1 MPDTLEKG
9 CKWFFAPGVNYSI
22 GPTDAAGQN
31 FKGAW
36 DSLVRECI
44 QNSLDAVKDPNQ
56 PVIVKFDFKNMPIRS
71 YTNFFELKTHIESCL
86 TTFPDTAKA
95 QYGQMLKLFDRIIG
109 VGNNPMPYLQVS
121 DYNTKGMAYDENND
135 SCNFSAFVR
144 GLGVH
149 GGDQTANGRGGSFGL
164 GKSTFFKMSP
174 IRTMIVSTYTSE
186 GQYVFEGVSSLTT
199 HNLNGEKLSHIGYYD
214 NRNGNP
220 VTDAEFIPARFVRK
234 PDENGKTSSGTDI
247 FIMGRK
253 LEDGDMD
260 IIKRQV
266 LTHYWLSIYK
276 GKLIVELAEANTIKE
291 IIRKDKLQEMMEITF
306 SSTIDNARNSINPR
320 PYYDAVVNAEV
331 SPICKH
337 VKKKLLNLG
346 DVELFL
352 MKNKE
357 AQKDRLTFFRLPCMI
372 VMRRSTSQFN
382 LRINNYGV
390 YGVFVCSN
398 NCGDRL
404 LKHLENPAHDE
415 WNEKNWTNSITNQ
428 IEPQAELV
436 MDELREFLATEIET
450 FCKTKGQNS
459 LKMIGAGKY
468 LYTIQDVV
476 DNSDDDIESFGN
488 GYIAGNNTSQEET
501 GIRSSE
507 FSDNYKCNTPDSLVG
522 SRPGNIT
529 DKYGNAKVDST
540 DESNGQLHVKVQS
553 PTNNRNKTN
562 RKNKGGDTI
571 KKASA
576 SDRSAEIVVPINFK
590 VYASEEDGYIIHNIC
605 ITTKQDVKSALIQLS
620 SKGEDGRVDDELEIV
635 NSFGSGLCKGME
647 LHNVSL
653 DNGNN
658 MLKLQFSDNMKH
670 SLYIN
675 VKSQNLI

>member
-1 MPDTLEKG
+1 MSDTLEKG
-9 CKWFFAPGVNYSI
+9 CKWFFAPRVNYNV

-31 FKGAW
+31 FRGAW
-36 DSLVRECI
+36 DSLIRECI
-44 QNSLDAVKDPNQ
+44 QNSLDAVKDSNQ
-56 PVIVKFDFKNMPIRS
+56 PVIVRLDFKNMPMRS
-71 YTNFFELKTHIESCL
+71 YTNFFEIKTHIESCL
-86 TTFPDTAKA
+86 NTFPETAKA
-95 QYGQMLKLFDRIIG
+95 KYKPMLDLFNKIMGGD
-109 VGNNPMPYLQVS
+109 NQMPYLQVS

-149 GGDQTANGRGGSFGL
+149 GGDQTAYGRGGSFGL
-164 GKSTFFKMSP
+164 GKSTIFTMSP
-174 IRTMIVSTYTSE
+174 IRTMMVSTYTSE

-199 HNLNGEKLSHIGYYD
+199 HRMGNEKLSHIGYYD
-214 NRNGNP
+214 NHDGYP
-220 VTDAEFIPARFVRK
+220 VTDAEFIPARFIRK
-234 PDENGKTSSGTDI
+234 PDENGETRSGTDI

-260 IIKRQV
+260 SIKRQV
-266 LTHYWLSIYK
+266 LIHYWLSIYK

-291 IIRKDKLQEMMEITF
+291 IISKDKLQEMMEVTF
-306 SSTIDNARNSINPR
+306 PSRIDNARNSINPR
-320 PYYDAVVNAEV
+320 PYYDAVVNADIL
-331 SPICKH
+331 PICKH
-337 VKKKLLNLG
+337 VSKKLLMLG

-352 MKNKE
+352 IKNKE
-357 AQKDRLTFFRLPCMI
+357 AQKDRLTFFRLPCMMI
-372 VMRRSTSQFN
+372 MRKSTSQFN

-390 YGVFVCSN
+390 YGVFVCLN

-415 WNEKNWTNSITNQ
+415 WNEKNWTNSINNH
-428 IEPQAELV
+428 IEPQAGLV
-436 MDELREFLATEIET
+436 MDELREFIAAEIET

-468 LYTIQDVV
+468 LYTVQDVV
-476 DNSDDDIESFGN
+476 DNSEDDIESSGN
-488 GYIAGNNTSQEET
+488 AYIAGSNISQEET

-507 FSDNYKCNTPDSLVG
+507 FSDNYRCNVPDSLVG

-529 DKYGNAKVDST
+529 DKYGNAKADST
-540 DESNGQLHVKVQS
+540 DENNRQLHVKVQN

-571 KKASA
+571 KKASP
-576 SDRSAEIVVPINFK
+576 SDRLAEIVVPINFK
-590 VYASEEDGYIIHNIC
+590 VYACEENGHIIHNIC
-605 ITTKQDVKSALIQLS
+605 ITTEQDVKSALIQIS
-620 SKGEDGRVDDELEIV
+620 SKGEDGKVDDELEII

-647 LHNVSL
+647 LRNVYL
-653 DNGNN
+653 NNGNN
-658 MLKLQFSDNMKH
+658 ILKVQFSDNMKH